1 MNNQILFIGT
11 SSGKTSLKRFH
22 SSLLLNTEKFR
33 LLIDAGDSVSRALL
47 KQKIDLNN
55 INAILISHF
64 HADHYSGLA
73 SLVTQMHLS
82 KRKNSLKIF
91 VHKSFVKQIKIFLN
105 QSYLFEEKLTFNL
118 TINGYDFGKEIE
130 LDKNLSFTPKQNS
143 HIRNKRNL
151 KNYNGIK
158 FISSSFL
165 FSLND
170 KKIFYTSDVGNKEDL
185 YLFDL
190 SKIDLLISEVT
201 HIDKEIF
208 QKTLTQFENLQIYL
222 THYDDNAFDELK
234 SWRKSF
240 SKSDLGR
247 LKIAKDGMK
256 IL

>member
-1 MNNQILFIGT
+1 
-11 SSGKTSLKRFH
+11 
-22 SSLLLNTEKFR
+22 
-33 LLIDAGDSVSRALL
+33 
-47 KQKIDLNN
+47 
-55 INAILISHF
+55 
-64 HADHYSGLA
+64 
-73 SLVTQMHLS
+73 MHLS

-118 TINGYDFGKEIE
+118 TINGYDIGKEIE

-143 HIRNKRNL
+143 HIRNKHNL

-170 KKIFYTSDVGNKEDL
+170 KKIFYTSDVGKKEDL

-190 SKIDLLISEVT
+190 SKVDLLISEVT

-208 QKTLTQFENLQIYL
+208 QKILAQFENLQIYL
-222 THYDDNAFDELK
+222 THYDDDAFDELI
-234 SWRKSF
+234 SWRKNF
-240 SKSDLGR
+240 SKSDLKR

>member
-22 SSLLLNTEKFR
+22 SSLLINTNNFR
-33 LLIDAGDSVSRALL
+33 LLIDVGDSVPRALL
-47 KQKIDLNN
+47 KQNINLNS

-73 SLVTQMHLS
+73 SLITQMHLL
-82 KRKNSLKIF
+82 KREKQLKII
-91 VHKSFVKQIKIFLN
+91 VHKKFVKQIKNFLN
-105 QSYLFEEKLTFNL
+105 QSYLFQEKLTFSL
-118 TINGYDFGKEIE
+118 TFEDYDFRKEIY
-130 LDKNLSFTPKQNS
+130 LDENLSYTAKQNS
-143 HIRNKRNL
+143 HIRNNHNL
-151 KNYNGIK
+151 KNYSGIK

-165 FSLND
+165 FSFNS
-170 KKIFYTSDVGNKEDL
+170 KKILYTSDVGNEADL

-201 HIDKEIF
+201 HIEKEIF
-208 QKTLTQFENLQIYL
+208 QKILARFKNFQVYI
-222 THYDDNAFDELK
+222 THYDDDALAELK
-234 SWRKSF
+234 SWRNNL
-240 SKSDLGR
+240 SKSDLRR